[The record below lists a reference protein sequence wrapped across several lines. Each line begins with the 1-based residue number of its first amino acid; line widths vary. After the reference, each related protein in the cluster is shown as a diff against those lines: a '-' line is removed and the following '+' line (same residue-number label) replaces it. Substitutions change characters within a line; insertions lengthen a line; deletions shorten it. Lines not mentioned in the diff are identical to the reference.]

1 MHEIKTEGGDEDCS
15 KDKKCLVLVI
25 IQLSQ
30 KLYDDSKQSS
40 GW

>member
-1 MHEIKTEGGDEDCS
+1 MHEIKTEGDDEDFS